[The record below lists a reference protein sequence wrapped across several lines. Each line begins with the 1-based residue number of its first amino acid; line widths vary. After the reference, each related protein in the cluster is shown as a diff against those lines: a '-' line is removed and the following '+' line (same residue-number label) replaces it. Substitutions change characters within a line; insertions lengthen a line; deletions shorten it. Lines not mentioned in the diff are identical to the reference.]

1 MISNPAT
8 LGARIKAAHS
18 LTAMDPVTTHR
29 LTNRNQ
35 AEVLAFLS
43 ERPLHTAVMFGL
55 ISDNGIES
63 NLNRGC
69 FYGWRGSNGR
79 LEGVALIGHLILM
92 EVRSDAALGE
102 FARLAQGLERCHM
115 ILGEQ
120 DVIARFWELYRE
132 GGQPRRHV
140 GRELLWELT
149 DSPRLADTCDGL
161 RRATLDDLS
170 LIVPIHA
177 ALAMAE
183 SGVNPLDQDRHGF
196 EMRCRRRILQGRTW
210 VLAAGGQL
218 IFKADVVS
226 ESPSVSYL
234 EGVHVHPEKRGRG
247 YGSRCIAEMS
257 RDLLQRSGSITL
269 LVNEQRHAAQRF
281 FRKLGFIWRATYDTM
296 FLQERNYL

>member
-8 LGARIKAAHS
+8 LGARIEAAHS

-43 ERPLHTAVMFGL
+43 KRPLHTAVMFGL

-149 DSPRLADTCDGL
+149 DSPR
-161 RRATLDDLS
+161 
-170 LIVPIHA
+170 
-177 ALAMAE
+177 
-183 SGVNPLDQDRHGF
+183 
-196 EMRCRRRILQGRTW
+196 
-210 VLAAGGQL
+210 
-218 IFKADVVS
+218 
-226 ESPSVSYL
+226 
-234 EGVHVHPEKRGRG
+234 
-247 YGSRCIAEMS
+247 
-257 RDLLQRSGSITL
+257 
-269 LVNEQRHAAQRF
+269 
-281 FRKLGFIWRATYDTM
+281 
-296 FLQERNYL
+296 